1 MNYLH
6 QIPLARLV
14 LPLIVGI
21 TAAFY
26 FPVNFGVWF
35 YAVATLLLG
44 LMAWLSAKGQ
54 RYSSAFGATASAFLI
69 LLGMHLVT
77 INTVSN
83 NANYFGNHL
92 QNTNYIVATIDRPTE
107 IKPQSVRAYLQVEAI
122 KTPQG
127 WVKATGTILTY
138 FQADDMSYALA
149 YGDKLLLNI
158 QVTDVKPPLNPGQ
171 FNYKS
176 FLARKGIYHQAYVK
190 ESDYTLIESKTGN
203 PLYSWVYKVRS
214 YMHWL
219 LGESGLAGP
228 ELAVAS
234 ALVLGYD
241 DDIDSDLLQAY
252 SASGTLHILSVS
264 GMHAGLV
271 FLLISWLLGFMGQ
284 TQSAK
289 FTRAVIIIISLW
301 IYALLTGLSPP
312 VIRAAVMFSLLAFGQ
327 SASRYIN
334 NYNILAGSCF
344 LMLLFN
350 PFLLADV
357 GFQLSYTAVL
367 GIALFYPCIHRAF
380 GLDERLE
387 VSTHRKPVYYKLPI
401 KAYNWLITGAWGITA
416 VSIAAQLATLPLG
429 LYYFHQFPVYFIAAN
444 LIIIPLS
451 VLCIWGGMALLVIS
465 WIPFVSA
472 GLGWALS
479 HLVHALNNLALY
491 AEQLPFA
498 TWSNFKFS
506 KVEVLAMFCII
517 TAMLVALKSA
527 RKQWLFGA
535 MALSVV
541 FMGFR
546 VFQQSGTLHQQKLIV
561 YNINK
566 ANAVEVIN
574 GNQSLL
580 IADTSSMPGSTNYKF
595 NIDAA
600 QWYFGIA
607 NRTINGPSPIAYYNP
622 PVMAAGTKTILL
634 YNQSFKPKQIAIN
647 GPVDYIIISGTPYV
661 DYHLIEYLHPKMVI
675 FDGSN
680 KQAKIK
686 YWAKKLDELHIPY
699 HNTATQGAW
708 VIDY

>member
-1 MNYLH
+1 VNYLH

-14 LPLIVGI
+14 IPLMVGI

-26 FPVNFGVWF
+26 FPVNFGVGF
-35 YAVATLLLG
+35 YVLAILLVG
-44 LMAWLSAKGQ
+44 AMAWLSAKGK
-54 RYSSAFGATASAFLI
+54 RLSAWFGLLTSAFFA
-69 LLGMHLVT
+69 LLGLHLVT

-107 IKPQSVRAYLQVEAI
+107 IKPKSVRAYLQVDAI

-138 FQADDMSYALA
+138 FQSNDMSYALA

-158 QVTDVKPPLNPGQ
+158 EVADVKPSLNPGQ

-190 ESDYTLIESKTGN
+190 ESDYTLIESNTGN

-219 LGESGLAGP
+219 LRESRLTGP

-289 FTRAVIIIISLW
+289 ISRAVIIILSLW
-301 IYALLTGLSPP
+301 VYALLTGLSPP

-334 NYNILAGSCF
+334 NYNILAGSCL

-357 GFQLSYTAVL
+357 GFQLSYSAVL

-380 GLDERLE
+380 GLNERLE
-387 VSTHRKPVYYKLPI
+387 ISTHRKPIYYRLPI
-401 KAYNWLITGAWGITA
+401 KGYNWLINGAWGITA
-416 VSIAAQLATLPLG
+416 VSLAAQLATLPLG
-429 LYYFHQFPVYFIAAN
+429 LYYFHQFPVYFVAAN

-451 VLCIWGGMALLVIS
+451 VLCIWGGMALLVVS
-465 WIPFVSA
+465 WIPFVNT
-472 GLGWALS
+472 GLGWVLR
-479 HLVHALNNLALY
+479 HLIHTLNNLALY

-506 KVEVLAMFCII
+506 KVDVLAMFCII
-517 TAMLVALKSA
+517 AAALVALKSV

-546 VFQQSGTLHQQKLIV
+546 VFQKSVTLHQQKLIV

-566 ANAVEVIN
+566 ASAVEVIN
-574 GNQSLL
+574 GSQSLL
-580 IADTSSMPGSTNYKF
+580 ISDTSSTPGSTNYKF

-600 QWYFGIA
+600 QWYFGIT
-607 NRTINGPSPIAYYNP
+607 NRTVNAPSPIAYYKP
-622 PVMAAGTKTILL
+622 PVMVAGSKTILL
-634 YNQSFKPKQIAIN
+634 YNQSFKPKQTTIN
-647 GPVDYIIISGTPYV
+647 GPVDYIVVSSTPYV
-661 DYHLIEYLHPKMVI
+661 DYKLIKSLRPKMVI

-680 KQAKIK
+680 KPAKAK
-686 YWAKKLDELHIPY
+686 YWAKKMDELHIPY
-699 HNTATQGAW
+699 QNTAAQGAW
-708 VIDY
+708 VVDY